1 MDPLSVTA
9 AIIAIVGAGGTVG
22 RGIRKLV
29 ALRNA
34 PDSLLQLNN
43 EVTELQ
49 LIVQTVDINSFDNSV
64 DDSAAAAQYQLIQN
78 ALGRVKTV
86 VLELEKLIE
95 YSLTKI
101 TDRGPKIDKVAWL
114 GAEKKIIKLKEKI
127 RIAKTDLATASS
139 IGSLYARLYIHW
151 LKSVR

>member
-22 RGIRKLV
+22 KGLRKLV

-43 EVTELQ
+43 EVTDMQ
-49 LIVQTVDINSFDNSV
+49 LVVQAVDINSLDNSA

-78 ALGRVKTV
+78 ALGRMKKV

-101 TDRGPKIDKVAWL
+101 TDGGIKIDKVAWL
-114 GAEKKIIKLKEKI
+114 RAEKKIRSLKEKI
-127 RIAKTDLATASS
+127 RDAKNELAMASNIVNS
-139 IGSLYARLYIHW
+139 YVNLSSR
-151 LKSVR
+151 

>member
-22 RGIRKLV
+22 RGLRKLA

-43 EVTELQ
+43 EVTDLQ
-49 LIVQTVDINSFDNSV
+49 LVVQAVDINSLNNSA

-78 ALGRVKTV
+78 ALERVKTV

-95 YSLTKI
+95 YTLTKM
-101 TDRGPKIDKVAWL
+101 TDSGTKIDKNAWL
-114 GAEKKIIKLKEKI
+114 RSEKKIQKLKERI
-127 RIAKTDLATASS
+127 RDAKNDLAMASS
-139 IGSLYARLYIHW
+139 IANSYVHLYSH
-151 LKSVR
+151 